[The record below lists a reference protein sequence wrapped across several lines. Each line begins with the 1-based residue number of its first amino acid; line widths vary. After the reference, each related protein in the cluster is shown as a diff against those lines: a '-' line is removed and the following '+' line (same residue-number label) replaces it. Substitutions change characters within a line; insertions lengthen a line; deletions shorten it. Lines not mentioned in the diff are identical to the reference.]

1 MLTAEKVTHSAVKF
15 DEAALQTGGETA
27 AALLSLPEKIKS
39 EAMEIRIR
47 CGHPIAISTTNGPY
61 ITDNRKCISR
71 AQISEIFIRLCGN
84 AIYSHQ
90 TEIAS
95 GCITLVG
102 GHRVGICGRAV
113 KKDNMM
119 TAAVTDISSLCIRIA
134 HEVIGCADRLA
145 EIMHDRRGGMLMAG
159 PPCSGKT
166 TLLRDLALTLSAA
179 KNTVI
184 VDERNEIAAVYRGT
198 PQLRTGCCCDII
210 TGFEKAEGMLHAIKY
225 LAPEIIICD
234 EIGTTAEADAV
245 KSVFN
250 AGAVVVAAIHCG
262 SSAELY
268 KRDQFSILHKTG
280 AFRTLVILS
289 GKNPGQIDE
298 IIDLSLL

>member
-1 MLTAEKVTHSAVKF
+1 MLTAERITHTAAKF

-47 CGHPIAISTTNGPY
+47 SGHPIAITTTNGPY
-61 ITDNRKCISR
+61 IPNERKIISR
-71 AQISEIFIRLCGN
+71 AQINEVFIKLCGN

-90 TEIAS
+90 SEIAA

-113 KKDNMM
+113 LNEHK
-119 TAAVTDISSLCIRIA
+119 TAAIKDISSLCIRIA
-134 HEVIGCADRLA
+134 HEAVGCADKLA
-145 EIMHDRRGGMLMAG
+145 EIMTKRRGGMLIAG

-166 TLLRDLALTLSAA
+166 TVLRDLALTLSSSQ
-179 KNTVI
+179 NTVI

-198 PQLRTGCCCDII
+198 PQLKTGCCCDVI
-210 TGFEKAEGMLHAIKY
+210 TGFEKADGMLHAVKF

-234 EIGTTAEADAV
+234 EIGTTAEAEAI
-245 KSVFN
+245 KAAFN
-250 AGAVVVAAIHCG
+250 TGVTVAAAIHCG
-262 SSAELY
+262 SSSELY
-268 KRDQFSILHKTG
+268 KREQFHILHKTG
-280 AFRTLVILS
+280 AFSTLATLS
-289 GKNPGQIDE
+289 GKKPGQIDE
-298 IIDLSLL
+298 IIDLGLI